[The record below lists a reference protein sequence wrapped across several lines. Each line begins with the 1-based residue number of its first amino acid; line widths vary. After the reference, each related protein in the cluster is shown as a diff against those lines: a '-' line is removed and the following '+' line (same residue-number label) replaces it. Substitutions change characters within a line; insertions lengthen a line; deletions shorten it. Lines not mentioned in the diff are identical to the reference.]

1 MCIDTTRGD
10 EQGHHYFDDEQ
21 HQQWLDDTFPANDER
36 SPKQWL
42 VPFGHHPAWC
52 AGPHHTGM
60 VEQLDGL
67 IPRYERAGVRLM
79 LAGHEHNF
87 QHGRHRALHHVVTG
101 AGAKL
106 DTRRPTRWAE
116 AQVDAWAAEP
126 HCVLVEAHRDRL
138 IVTPYGPP
146 GPDGE
151 PVPLSAEGSD
161 GGVRPAGFV
170 ITPDG

>member
-1 MCIDTTRGD
+1 
-10 EQGHHYFDDEQ
+10 
-21 HQQWLDDTFPANDER
+21 
-36 SPKQWL
+36 
-42 VPFGHHPAWC
+42 
-52 AGPHHTGM
+52 M

-87 QHGRHRALHHVVTG
+87 QHGRAPWRCTTSWPGRAPNSTPDGPHDGPKH
-101 AGAKL
+101 KS
-106 DTRRPTRWAE
+106 TRGPPSRTACSSR
-116 AQVDAWAAEP
+116 
-126 HCVLVEAHRDRL
+126 LNRDRL

-151 PVPLSAEGSD
+151 PVPLLAEGPD
-161 GGVRPAGFV
+161 GDIGPAGFV